1 MWEIEYTNE
10 FEKWWGML
18 SENEQIDIAAIVEL
32 LSELGPHLPFPYSS
46 AINNSEHTHMRELR
60 IQHKGKPYRVLYA
73 FDQRRIAILLMG
85 GNKTG
90 SKKWYEKFVPI
101 ADKLYKKHLII
112 LKKEGRL

>member
-10 FEKWWGML
+10 FEKWWNML
-18 SENEQIDIAAIVEL
+18 SENERIDITAIVEL

-73 FDQRRIAILLMG
+73 FDPRRIAILLMG

-101 ADKLYKKHLII
+101 ADKLYKKHLTI